1 MLSAVIAAQAEP
13 SRLAATLASIVPA
26 IPEGV
31 VRDGWIIDTAG
42 NSDIGTIAD
51 LAGCEH
57 QTGAINEVLPEIA
70 RNCVS
75 DWLLLIDSGV
85 ILEEGWWRETAKYMD
100 LLGRGEFEGITCAS
114 FSYASP
120 RYGFWPRFSES
131 LILMASYLPF
141 AAVRR
146 HAIIV
151 SRQTVLQKTGFG
163 FPPGYPGRVTV
174 LRSKAIVPGPS

>member
-13 SRLAATLASIVPA
+13 SRLAGTLASIVPA
-26 IPEGV
+26 IPQGV
-31 VRDGWIIDTAG
+31 VRDGWIIDIAG
-42 NSDIGTIAD
+42 NSEIGTIAD
-51 LAGCEH
+51 MAGCEH
-57 QTGAINEVLPEIA
+57 RTGKIDEVLPVVA

-85 ILEEGWWRETAKYMD
+85 ILEEGWWRETAKYME
-100 LLGRGEFEGITCAS
+100 LLAQGEFEGVTCAS

-120 RYGFWPRFSES
+120 RYGFLPRLAES
-131 LILMASYLPF
+131 LFLMASYLPF

-151 SRQTVLQKTGFG
+151 SRQTVLEKAGSG
-163 FPPGYPGRVTV
+163 FPPGYRGRVTV
-174 LRSKAIVPGPS
+174 LRSKAIVPGRT